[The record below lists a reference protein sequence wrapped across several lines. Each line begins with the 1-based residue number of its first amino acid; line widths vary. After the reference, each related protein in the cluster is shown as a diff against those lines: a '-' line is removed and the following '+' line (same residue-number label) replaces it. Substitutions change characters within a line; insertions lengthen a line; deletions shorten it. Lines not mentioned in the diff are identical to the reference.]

1 MPFGA
6 FTHAPAKGDDKMI
19 LVIGHAVAKAETLQ
33 AMLAIS
39 TEHVL
44 RSRSEPGCI
53 SHEVSVDVE
62 QPLRL
67 TFVER
72 WSDMAALKAH
82 FRVEASRAF
91 AKALAAMADGMPQ
104 ISVYQ
109 SDEIDLAAARA

>member
-1 MPFGA
+1 
-6 FTHAPAKGDDKMI
+6 MI
-19 LVIGHAVAKAETLQ
+19 LVIGHAMAKAETLQ

-39 TEHVL
+39 VEHVL
-44 RSRSEPGCI
+44 RSRTEPGCI
-53 SHEVSVDVE
+53 SHEVTTNVQ

-82 FRVEASRAF
+82 FGVEASRAF

-109 SDEIDLAAARA
+109 CDEIDLGEGRD